1 MMSKTGSAMTFSL
14 FKRASPA
21 LAAGA
26 VIVASSTG
34 RILLQLRA
42 PHLSAGGTWSLV
54 GGGVEPGESPEQ
66 ALFREIAEE
75 TGTALAGKLQHL
87 HTYKKKDFQ
96 YRSYLLRI
104 PEEFEPTDSEESAE
118 HRWVEPS
125 DLPQPLHPGTKP
137 LLPILLRVLK

>member
-1 MMSKTGSAMTFSL
+1 MTFSL

-26 VIVASSTG
+26 AIVASSTG

-66 ALFREIAEE
+66 ALFREITEE
-75 TGTALAGKLQHL
+75 TGATLNGKPQHL
-87 HTYKKKDFQ
+87 YTSNKKHLQ
-96 YRSYLLRI
+96 YSSYLLRI
-104 PEEFEPTDSEESAE
+104 PEEFEPVNSEESAE
-118 HRWVEPS
+118 HRWVDAT
-125 DLPQPLHPGTKP
+125 DLPQPLHPGMKP
-137 LLPILLRVLK
+137 LVPILLRALK

>member
-1 MMSKTGSAMTFSL
+1 MNFRL

-26 VIVASSTG
+26 AIVASSTG

-54 GGGVEPGESPEQ
+54 GGGVEPDESPEQ
-66 ALFREIAEE
+66 ALFREITEE
-75 TGTALAGKLQHL
+75 TGATLSGKPQHL
-87 HTYKKKDFQ
+87 YTNKKKHLQ

-104 PEEFEPTDSEESAE
+104 PEEFEPENNEESAE
-118 HRWVEPS
+118 HRWVDIT
-125 DLPQPLHPGTKP
+125 DLPQPLHPGMQP
-137 LLPILLRVLK
+137 LVPILLRVLK

>member
-1 MMSKTGSAMTFSL
+1 MSKIENPAPFRL

-26 VIVASSTG
+26 AIVASSTG

-42 PHLSAGGTWSLV
+42 PHLSAGGTWSLI

-75 TGTALAGKLQHL
+75 TGAALTGKPQHL
-87 HTYKKKDFQ
+87 YTNKRKHLHYH
-96 YRSYLLRI
+96 SYLLRI
-104 PEEFEPTDSEESAE
+104 PEEFEPVNNEESAE
-118 HRWVEPS
+118 HRWVAMT
-125 DLPQPLHPGTKP
+125 DLPQPLHPGMKP
-137 LLPILLRVLK
+137 LVPILLRILK